1 MKNSRIHIQIPTY
14 LKDAVNKCSEDN
26 RRTFSAQAI
35 LYLEQG
41 LEKDGYT
48 INKK

>member
-14 LKDAVNKCSEDN
+14 LKDIINKCAEDN
-26 RRTFSAQAI
+26 RRTFSAQTI
-35 LYLEQG
+35 LYIEQG

-48 INKK
+48 VEKK